1 MNTND
6 KFIHS
11 VKVPRLYKVASTIAK
26 QYSEGVGSIKHLVYG
41 GKKKHPVS
49 IWVIWR
55 FFAKKINIFID
66 ILFHIF
72 SRISKLYLHW

>member
-1 MNTND
+1 MYNND

-49 IWVIWR
+49 IWVIHPLILQ
-55 FFAKKINIFID
+55 KIK
-66 ILFHIF
+66 IF
-72 SRISKLYLHW
+72 SDI